1 MSGSIGPSMGAMNSG
16 AASSAGVDSAG
27 MQAVSAQNAQSID
40 SIMTQGQLSALR
52 SYAEATA
59 KTLKAGADAVKGLV

>member
-1 MSGSIGPSMGAMNSG
+1 MSGSIDGSMGSLTSG

-27 MQAVSAQNAQSID
+27 MDTVSAQNAQSID
-40 SIMTQGQLSALR
+40 SILKQGQLSALR